1 MDAVGSF
8 HGLHTLDDSR
18 YELGLRYMCCVS
30 MTVLIYDFLCTIK
43 LEVQHIWPSKWTITK
58 LLYLTARYAPF
69 IDLPMTLYFYMA
81 PNTSIPE
88 CHKIH
93 MTLVWLTGIGVGAAQ
108 GILAVRTIALYDN
121 SRRLMLYIG
130 LSLLAVYSP
139 LSVLLVL
146 WACSVS
152 FGPPAPGTGGCHLT
166 DGNSIILATYGAIAF
181 TETVLTGLSI
191 WIGVKKYRTTGGHV
205 ITTFYRDG
213 IFFYIYLLLLSCTNI
228 AMSSSGPSTDLLASF
243 QRVMHAV
250 LSARLVLHLREAACE
265 PSQALS
271 RITSIRFGHR
281 TAREPACEPSQALS
295 RISSIRF
302 SHQNREPAFEYP

>member
-130 LSLLAVYSP
+130 LSLLVI
-139 LSVLLVL
+139 
-146 WACSVS
+146 
-152 FGPPAPGTGGCHLT
+152 GPPAPGTGGCHLT

-205 ITTFYRDG
+205 ITTF
-213 IFFYIYLLLLSCTNI
+213 
-228 AMSSSGPSTDLLASF
+228 
-243 QRVMHAV
+243 QRVMHA
-250 LSARLVLHLREAACE
+250 LLHLREAACE